1 MSSIE
6 ALILTENKKQLRS
19 KWVDGFGSIDY
30 FFMREFFQFMFLY
43 FSIISDSY
51 KKIHESVSEAFWIGG
66 TSFLNNP
73 LSQKQLL
80 ND

>member
-30 FFMREFFQFMFLY
+30 FFLREFFH

-51 KKIHESVSEAFWIGG
+51 KKFHESVSEAFWIGG

-73 LSQKQLL
+73 LSQKKTELL